1 MTHLFIRYL
10 KNRKTLKEKNEKET
24 QKKLAIRHEL
34 GLDDPACPPGHVLL
48 PEPERLDHLSKIKKG
63 IYTIINLHSNY
74 NILTT
79 ILFYRLQSF
88 DNTIKYTA
96 SEFRFI

>member
-1 MTHLFIRYL
+1 M
-10 KNRKTLKEKNEKET
+10 
-24 QKKLAIRHEL
+24 AIRHEL
-34 GLDDPACPPGHVLL
+34 GFDDPTCPPGHILL

-63 IYTIINLHSNY
+63 ICTIINLHINY
-74 NILTT
+74 NVSNT

-96 SEFRFI
+96 TEFRFI